1 MGTAAC
7 CSPYIFLVHWFL
19 LVSYRCQ
26 LGWLQLNFMF
36 HSWWLGFRVRV
47 LAPIFQMQ
55 HFVGTETIAKARKI
69 GLVTI
74 VTWFFLR
81 WKDLFIRNL
90 IARHK
95 ADAVWSLHSFILLL
109 SFIRA
114 HVVLKQYCPVLPVLV
129 WWWLSNIGTNPVL
142 VLGTFQ
148 NFHTSR
154 VVLVLGPRLI
164 FSWYEVGIYLVLK
177 LV

>member
-1 MGTAAC
+1 VQIICLWLGELGHTQAKIMRTATC

-47 LAPIFQMQ
+47 LALIFQMQ
-55 HFVGTETIAKARKI
+55 HFVGRETITKAWKN

-81 WKDLFIRNL
+81 WKDLFIWNL

-114 HVVLKQYCPVLPVLV
+114 HVVPLTVLPSGTSVGLV
-129 WWWLSNIGTNPVL
+129 M
-142 VLGTFQ
+142 TFKY
-148 NFHTSR
+148 R
-154 VVLVLGPRLI
+154 
-164 FSWYEVGIYLVLK
+164 Y
-177 LV
+177 